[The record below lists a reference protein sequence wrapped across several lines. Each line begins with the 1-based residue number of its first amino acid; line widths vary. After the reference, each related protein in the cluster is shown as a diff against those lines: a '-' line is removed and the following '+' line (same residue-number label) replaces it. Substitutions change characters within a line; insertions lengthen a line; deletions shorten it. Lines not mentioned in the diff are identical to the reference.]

1 MTVKVTNANEAPAF
15 ARSSWAFE
23 LAENE
28 AGPVVVG
35 AVSATDPD
43 AGEALA
49 YGLAS
54 GGDGLFEVDASSGE
68 VRYVGGGEDYETG
81 PREHALAV
89 TVADA
94 GGLRAAAEVVVTVV
108 DADEAPVFEQERWT
122 FELAENVAG
131 PVVVGT
137 VAATDPDAGEAPAYG
152 LASGGDGL
160 FEVDASSGEVTYVGA
175 GEDYETGPREH
186 ALVVAATDEDGLAA
200 RAAVDRRRSPTSTR
214 RRRSSR
220 SAGRSSW
227 PRTRSARLPSAP
239 SPRPTRT
246 RATCCRTAWRRAA
259 AALFEVD
266 ASSGAV
272 RYVGGGEDYETGPRE
287 HALVVAATDRG
298 GLRATAGATVVV
310 TDVNEAPE
318 VAARIAIAALEAHGA
333 VVQEDLDAYFRDPD
347 GDALVY
353 AAESSDTS
361 VVVASVAGGVLVV
374 RPLAIGTAS
383 VTVRATDP
391 GGLAVEQTVEVVVE
405 ASRSER
411 ARVLEGAL
419 ATFGRSVGTEAV
431 EVIGGR
437 LGLESAG
444 GLGRSHLQLGGRA
457 LACESGAQRAQPA
470 VEASRAAQAG
480 AEDVEAD
487 ARACG
492 WRALARTASG
502 LLGVQVALP
511 STGGAG
517 GLGGAQSPGVLDP
530 AALLFGGPGA
540 GAHDRFGGPAGGF
553 GGGEYQG
560 QQESAAATPGGV
572 TFNPLSGRDVLERTS
587 FQLSFGAPAARPAT
601 RPRVQAWSAARRM
614 PAPCVPAGR
623 CGAASA
629 RAASRA
635 ARATA
640 CASTADARARRTWA
654 PTTAS
659 RPACSSA
666 SSARTARPTSRRP

>member
-1 MTVKVTNANEAPAF
+1 M
-15 ARSSWAFE
+15 
-23 LAENE
+23 
-28 AGPVVVG
+28 
-35 AVSATDPD
+35 
-43 AGEALA
+43 
-49 YGLAS
+49 
-54 GGDGLFEVDASSGE
+54 
-68 VRYVGGGEDYETG
+68 
-81 PREHALAV
+81 
-89 TVADA
+89 
-94 GGLRAAAEVVVTVV
+94 
-108 DADEAPVFEQERWT
+108 
-122 FELAENVAG
+122 
-131 PVVVGT
+131 
-137 VAATDPDAGEAPAYG
+137 
-152 LASGGDGL
+152 
-160 FEVDASSGEVTYVGA
+160 
-175 GEDYETGPREH
+175 
-186 ALVVAATDEDGLAA
+186 
-200 RAAVDRRRSPTSTR
+200 
-214 RRRSSR
+214 
-220 SAGRSSW
+220 
-227 PRTRSARLPSAP
+227 
-239 SPRPTRT
+239 
-246 RATCCRTAWRRAA
+246 
-259 AALFEVD
+259 
-266 ASSGAV
+266 
-272 RYVGGGEDYETGPRE
+272 
-287 HALVVAATDRG
+287 
-298 GLRATAGATVVV
+298 VV

-374 RPLAIGTAS
+374 RPLAIGTAR

-391 GGLAVEQTVEVVVE
+391 GGLAVEQAVEVVVE

-587 FQLSFGAPAARPAT
+587 FQLSFG
-601 RPRVQAWSAARRM
+601 
-614 PAPCVPAGR
+614 G
-623 CGAASA
+623 GAASDSTA
-629 RAASRA
+629 RAGVVGGAQNAGALRPGWTVWGRVGTGGFEGRPGDGLRFDGGRTRSAHLGADYRFASGLLVGVA
-635 ARATA
+635 G
-640 CASTADARARRTWA
+640 
-654 PTTAS
+654 
-659 RPACSSA
+659 
-666 SSARTARPTSRRP
+666 ARTSFETDFESAVNGAAPSTRT